1 MARLAGSLVLVAT
14 LCAAVASRAAA
25 QEAVPSDAGFIEAQ
39 IDTAPVEIDGQV
51 LFRVRGATSMPADVR
66 AANIRRRIEAVADE
80 TSLPT
85 STLRAA
91 DADGLTWI
99 RAGGRSL
106 MAVTDADARMEQL
119 TRAELALA
127 HLGRIRQAI
136 DEYRQSRSPE
146 SVERDLRDTIAAT
159 AGALLLAAFIL
170 VLSRLAHRLLSRTV
184 ERKVS
189 AVRIQSVSLVQ
200 AERVGRALHQTLR
213 VITGLALLVVLFEY
227 LSFALGR
234 FPVTRHLANNLIA
247 LVVDPLSTMGRAV
260 VDQIPSLAFL
270 AVLFVVSRIVLR
282 VLRLIFDAL
291 GHGTVRLQGF
301 EPEFAEPTYKIVR
314 FALIAFV
321 VVVAYPYL
329 PGSQSEAFKGVSL
342 FVGVL
347 FSLGSSSAVSNL
359 IAGYMLIYRR
369 AFKVGDRVKIGD
381 VVGDVT
387 ESRIQV
393 TRLRTVKNE
402 EIVIPNSQI
411 LTGHVVNY
419 SALASTAGLIL
430 HTEVGIGYE
439 TPWRQVEAML
449 LEAADRTP
457 GILKTPAPF
466 VLQRALADFAVTY
479 ELNVYA
485 GEAHTMLELYH
496 QLHRQILDVFNEYRH
511 PDHDAG
517 VHGRSART
525 EGRARGPM
533 VRRAGSG
540 TGRPSTGLTPQRI
553 GLRRWALGFGLW
565 VRASAEGRDER
576 TAVLRFTHRNRQ
588 VRGETR
594 LQDVADSP
602 GRPRRQHQV
611 VFVVNG
617 EEHHRGPGAS
627 GSQACGNFEAG
638 HAGHRDVEDDDVGME
653 RAFGLERRE
662 AILHGADNDAVPF
675 QYRGGPR
682 EDLLVVVDEQHAGCV
697 RQCDS

>member
-449 LEAADRTP
+449 LEAAEP
-457 GILKTPAPF
+457 
-466 VLQRALADFAVTY
+466 
-479 ELNVYA
+479 YA
-485 GEAHTMLELYH
+485 GHLEDAGTVRPAAGPGRFRRHLRIERLRWRSAHDARAVSPAASTDPGRV
-496 QLHRQILDVFNEYRH
+496 QRVRH

-525 EGRARGPM
+525 EGRAREPM

-540 TGRPSTGLTPQRI
+540 TGRPSTGLTPHRF
-553 GLRRWALGFGLW
+553 GLRRWALGVGLALGW
-565 VRASAEGRDER
+565 RRQPRVETNGRPCCASR
-576 TAVLRFTHRNRQ
+576 TAT
-588 VRGETR
+588 VRSE
-594 LQDVADSP
+594 A
-602 GRPRRQHQV
+602 RRG
-611 VFVVNG
+611 F
-617 EEHHRGPGAS
+617 RT
-627 GSQACGNFEAG
+627 
-638 HAGHRDVEDDDVGME
+638 
-653 RAFGLERRE
+653 
-662 AILHGADNDAVPF
+662 
-675 QYRGGPR
+675 
-682 EDLLVVVDEQHAGCV
+682 
-697 RQCDS
+697 